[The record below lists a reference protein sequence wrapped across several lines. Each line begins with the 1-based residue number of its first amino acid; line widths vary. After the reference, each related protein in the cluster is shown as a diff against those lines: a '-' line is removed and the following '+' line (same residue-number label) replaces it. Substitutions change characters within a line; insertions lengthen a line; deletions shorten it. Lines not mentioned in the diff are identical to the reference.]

1 MEEKEYFGESFGPIS
16 IMHDGYFALHT
27 DSKYEDAFVRGIH
40 EYSSGNHRIQ
50 FVMEVNE
57 LDIFRFFGI
66 LSKSKSI
73 PQNEGDL
80 YEAIYGWCTNDYIV
94 SPSLKRPNSENIC
107 DLKDKTSLEID
118 LILDCD
124 NRVISYI
131 NQETKLTREI
141 NIDTKL
147 CPFPWQILFYLFG
160 VNDSV
165 GLIPSN

>member
-16 IMHDGYFALHT
+16 IMHDGYFAFHT

-50 FVMEVNE
+50 FVMKVNE
-57 LDIFRFFGI
+57 SAFSRFFGI

-73 PQNEGDL
+73 PQNEDDL
-80 YEAIYGWCTNDYIV
+80 YQAIYGWYTDDNIV
-94 SPSLKRPNSENIC
+94 SPGLKRPNRQDIV
-107 DLKDKTSLEID
+107 DMKDKTSLEID

-131 NQETKLTREI
+131 NQETKLIREI
-141 NIDTKL
+141 NIDTKI